1 MLRSRLRLCLLAG
14 LITTALV
21 MILWQFVS
29 SVSVINAQRTV
40 IPDRQAALEALAR
53 LNEWRLQE
61 GLLPFRMN
69 RTLEDMA
76 LYQAEYIR
84 TLRPMPSGNAIHVG
98 RNKEGVRDRALY
110 RDFLWDFYGT
120 RDRVAVA
127 EIAAVN
133 NIDKAMAF
141 WRSSAPHRAT
151 VTNPG
156 YREVGIAAL
165 PHAFGHIYIV
175 VLGARP
181 NVLPALV
188 HPQTRELYLGRDDS
202 AYATWPVWLTEPTQY
217 RLFDKDG
224 RPMTTDWLNY
234 APVVSL
240 PASAKER
247 VYVMYRDGEREVMTE
262 VDLERDII
270 VLPGYFP
277 PPDPLVIPLVLPT
290 AAPTATPEPP
300 RPEILLVYDR
310 RSLAVVSQSRGY
322 QDWSDIELVSEEI
335 TLSLDSVAEGMTGV
349 GLYYFPPGDCLM
361 VWSGTAEPV
370 SPRKPSQCQNMRRG
384 RGNLAASHRFWIDHA
399 FSVERDGEIIATCI
413 PDARTCEVD
422 LP

>member
-1 MLRSRLRLCLLAG
+1 M
-14 LITTALV
+14 
-21 MILWQFVS
+21 
-29 SVSVINAQRTV
+29 
-40 IPDRQAALEALAR
+40 
-53 LNEWRLQE
+53 NE
-61 GLLPFRMN
+61 
-69 RTLEDMA
+69 TLEDLA

-84 TLRPMPSGNAIHVG
+84 PMRPMPNGSAIHVG
-98 RNKEGVRDRALY
+98 RNKEGIQARALY
-110 RDFLWDFYGT
+110 TEFLWDFYGT

-133 NIDKAMAF
+133 SIDRAMTF
-141 WRSSAPHRAT
+141 WKSSSTHRAT

-156 YREVGIAAL
+156 YREIGIAAL
-165 PHAFGHIYIV
+165 PHALGHIYIV

-188 HPQTRELYLGRDDS
+188 HPETHELYLGRDES
-202 AYATWPVWLTEPTQY
+202 RYATWPIWVKTPTEY
-217 RLFDKDG
+217 RLFDRDG
-224 RPMTTDWLNY
+224 RPLTSGWQEY
-234 APVVSL
+234 EPVVTL
-240 PASAKER
+240 PKSVTER
-247 VYVMYRDGEREVMTE
+247 VYVMYRDGQGEVMSE

-270 VLPGYFP
+270 VLPGYLP

-290 AAPTATPEPP
+290 AAPTSTPEPP
-300 RPEILLVYDR
+300 KPEILLVYDR
-310 RSLAVVSQSRGY
+310 HSLSVVSQSRGY
-322 QDWSDIELVSEEI
+322 QDWSDIEIVSEEI

-361 VWSGTAEPV
+361 VWSGTAETV

-399 FSVERDGEIIATCI
+399 FSVERDGEVFATCI
-413 PDARTCEVD
+413 PDAKTCEVD